1 MHRDL
6 IRVTFGVTPTVFRN
20 TELIY
25 SNDLARKLN
34 HLVMMQFY
42 LKGQIISSDGEVL
55 DIFTIH
61 RNQRL
66 KFC

>member
-25 SNDLARKLN
+25 SNDLAR
-34 HLVMMQFY
+34 
-42 LKGQIISSDGEVL
+42 EVESL
-55 DIFTIH
+55 GYDAVLSEGADHILGWRSPGYIYNPTEI
-61 RNQRL
+61 
-66 KFC
+66 KD